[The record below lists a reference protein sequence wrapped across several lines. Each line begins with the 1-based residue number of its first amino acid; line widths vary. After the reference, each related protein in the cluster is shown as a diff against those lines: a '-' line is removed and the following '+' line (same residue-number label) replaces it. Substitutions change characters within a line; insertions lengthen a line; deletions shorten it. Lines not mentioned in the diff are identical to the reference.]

1 MSYTQ
6 LHAHNSFSLLDGLGT
21 PEQFAKKA
29 NELGYKYL
37 AVTNHGSVDGVIKF
51 QKACLDNNI
60 TPIIGIEFYIV
71 PDGIVKEKEKRGH
84 LTAWIKNQT
93 GYENVLKMV
102 TISNLDLFYRRPRI
116 DYETLLNHC
125 EGLCIG
131 TACSAS
137 FLNCEGG
144 VDFFHKLHD
153 KIKDDLYLEIMPHDY
168 EDQHKINEL
177 CLNLHK
183 ETGVK
188 LIVTNDCH
196 YVNAEDSESHEVLLA
211 CQTKAKWNDPKRW
224 RFNVTG
230 LYLCE
235 PEFIAN
241 KFKEQDKI
249 EESIILQAMDNT
261 QEICEKCE
269 DFRIDR
275 KEIILPLPPQ
285 YEGMDEEQVFR
296 DLCEEGF
303 KNKFD
308 VVTQE
313 YRDRFEYEFSVIK
326 DFGIVRYF
334 LIVADLINWCE
345 ENDILVGGGRGCLT
359 KDTLVLTKDQGFVT
373 LDKISIGDFVYS
385 HTGNVQKITNTMR
398 YDVKNE
404 KLIEFKT
411 NYAFKTIKLTKDHKV
426 FAVKAEETPE
436 YSLLKNTNPKWAKK
450 IKRWKSIENPQ
461 WIKAEDL
468 KECDYI
474 FNPWPNRDVMQP
486 KDIDLGLYTK
496 IYQVTQNH
504 LIRNLP
510 LKNDL
515 SLRTVCKKLGFSRN
529 FIRDF
534 NIEKINTIG
543 ENNIKRADEYLS
555 EYNLNFEEWMG
566 LDNTE
571 EIKIDRFI
579 KFDEDFSY
587 FLGLWIGN
595 GWYKDYDNGYYV
607 GLCFNNTHERKI
619 NWLRNYLKRYNFR
632 YSERIS
638 SGKDL
643 IQIYIYCDAL
653 TFYIKEVF
661 PDYKLKSYTKYIGDF
676 KYLPSELLRSL
687 LSGLQDTDG
696 HIARGQS
703 KECIDTTSPRL
714 MLDIK
719 ESLLYLKVPSSV
731 RVRKEFLHGEYLCR
745 ESYKICFLGFK
756 EDRKKKSPF
765 IKEDGYYSKI
775 LKVSEVSE
783 DYVYDITVENES
795 SYMTSNFAVHNSSA
809 GCLCSYLMNI
819 VKVDPIKYGL
829 LFERFLNPARKGA
842 MADIDVDFDS
852 TERNNVINRLKAI
865 YGDKQI
871 AYVSTFLSI
880 EDKTAIRDVSR
891 VFDINLMET
900 NNFSKSIIDDLE
912 TALETPDGRNY
923 QNRYPEVVNH
933 ALKLKG
939 QIKALGK
946 HASALLV
953 SPVDLTL
960 GTRCALSNRN
970 GNLTVNLDGE
980 DAENQGLIKL
990 DVLGLSTLTV
1000 VSMALKTIKQ
1010 NHGITIDLQK
1020 IPLDDK
1026 NVYDEITAG
1035 NNVGCFQIGTFTLT
1049 KLIKDMGVSCIGE
1062 LSDAVALCRP
1072 GPFDSGATG
1081 KYIDRKH
1088 GSSWEF
1094 KHPIYEEITKDTH
1107 SIIVYQEQIIQV
1119 IHKIAG
1125 LSLADADAV
1134 RKIVGKKRDSKYFEK
1149 YKQSFVDGCLKNETF
1164 SEKEADEFWEELKHH
1179 ASYSFNKSHSLSYSI
1194 LSYHTA
1200 YLKYY
1205 YPTEFLC
1212 ASLTH
1217 GSAGM
1222 KLDLIK
1228 EAQRLNLEIIPP
1240 RIGRSDVN
1248 NWIAKDGK
1256 LYVPFIEIAGIG
1268 PKMAETLQNFISF
1281 KDDGFFSEKEKP
1293 VIKGKL
1299 KTILEDIGAFD
1310 GKMNDDIDK
1319 YFDIGVT
1326 FVPKVVYP
1334 KLYDLVGINNKNPIY
1349 KLLSG
1354 DFKARGLTK
1363 VASRKRLK
1371 GLTEC
1376 DRCSVRKG
1384 CKYPINTTNG
1394 LYNVMIL
1401 NENANWLD
1409 EKSKKHCTG
1418 DSFDK
1423 LVWPVIESYGYEKE
1437 DFIKSSIVKCSC
1449 KRPGINVIQNCSG
1462 WLKEEIKQ
1470 KEVYLV
1476 LSFGNAAV
1484 KLFKGEESGIQRLN
1498 GTCEWNEEYGCYVL
1512 YCVSPFTALMHVDAR
1527 IMFDHAIKNFVEKLT
1542 LIGGFE

>member
-1 MSYTQ
+1 MSYNS
-6 LHAHNSFSLLDGLGT
+6 LHNHNSFSLLDGLGT

-37 AVTNHGSVDGVIKF
+37 AITNHGSVDGVIKF
-51 QKACLDNNI
+51 QKACLDNDI

-84 LTAWIKNQT
+84 LTAWVKNQT

-102 TISNLDLFYRRPRI
+102 TISQLDFFYRRPRI

-137 FLNCEGG
+137 FLNNEGG

-177 CLNLHK
+177 CLKLNK

-196 YVNAEDSESHEVLLA
+196 YVNAEDTESHEVLLA
-211 CQTKAKWNDPKRW
+211 CQTKAKWSDPKRW
-224 RFNVTG
+224 RFSVTG
-230 LYLCE
+230 LHLCE
-235 PEFIAN
+235 PEFIVN
-241 KFKEQDKI
+241 KFKEQGKI
-249 EESIILQAMDNT
+249 EDSIILQAMDNT

-326 DFGIVRYF
+326 DFGVVRYF

-345 ENDILVGGGRGCLT
+345 ENDILVGGGRG
-359 KDTLVLTKDQGFVT
+359 
-373 LDKISIGDFVYS
+373 
-385 HTGNVQKITNTMR
+385 
-398 YDVKNE
+398 
-404 KLIEFKT
+404 
-411 NYAFKTIKLTKDHKV
+411 
-426 FAVKAEETPE
+426 
-436 YSLLKNTNPKWAKK
+436 
-450 IKRWKSIENPQ
+450 
-461 WIKAEDL
+461 
-468 KECDYI
+468 
-474 FNPWPNRDVMQP
+474 
-486 KDIDLGLYTK
+486 
-496 IYQVTQNH
+496 
-504 LIRNLP
+504 
-510 LKNDL
+510 
-515 SLRTVCKKLGFSRN
+515 
-529 FIRDF
+529 
-534 NIEKINTIG
+534 
-543 ENNIKRADEYLS
+543 
-555 EYNLNFEEWMG
+555 
-566 LDNTE
+566 
-571 EIKIDRFI
+571 
-579 KFDEDFSY
+579 
-587 FLGLWIGN
+587 
-595 GWYKDYDNGYYV
+595 
-607 GLCFNNTHERKI
+607 
-619 NWLRNYLKRYNFR
+619 
-632 YSERIS
+632 
-638 SGKDL
+638 
-643 IQIYIYCDAL
+643 
-653 TFYIKEVF
+653 
-661 PDYKLKSYTKYIGDF
+661 
-676 KYLPSELLRSL
+676 
-687 LSGLQDTDG
+687 
-696 HIARGQS
+696 
-703 KECIDTTSPRL
+703 
-714 MLDIK
+714 
-719 ESLLYLKVPSSV
+719 
-731 RVRKEFLHGEYLCR
+731 
-745 ESYKICFLGFK
+745 
-756 EDRKKKSPF
+756 
-765 IKEDGYYSKI
+765 
-775 LKVSEVSE
+775 
-783 DYVYDITVENES
+783 
-795 SYMTSNFAVHNSSA
+795 SSA

-829 LFERFLNPARKGA
+829 FFERFLNPGRKGA
-842 MADIDVDFDS
+842 NGKNGQSGKVTSMPDIDVDFMDS
-852 TERNNVINRLKAI
+852 ERITVINRLRTI
-865 YGDKQI
+865 YGDKHI

-880 EDKTAIRDVSR
+880 EDKTAIRDVAR
-891 VFDINLMET
+891 VFDVNLMET
-900 NNFSKSIIDDLE
+900 NNFSKSIVEDLE

-933 ALKLKG
+933 AFKLKG

-1026 NVYDEITAG
+1026 NVYEQISAG
-1035 NNVGCFQIGTFTLT
+1035 NNTGCFQIGTFTLT
-1049 KLIKDMGVSCIGE
+1049 KLIKDMGVSSITE
-1062 LSDAVALCRP
+1062 LSDAVSLCRP
-1072 GPFDSGATG
+1072 GPFDSGATE

-1088 GSSWEF
+1088 GSSWEL

-1125 LSLADADAV
+1125 LSLADADAI
-1134 RKIVGKKRDSKYFEK
+1134 RKIVGKKKSAEEFLPF
-1149 YKQSFVDGCLKNETF
+1149 KQSFVDGCLKNETF
-1164 SEKEADEFWEELKHH
+1164 SEKEAEEFWEELKHH

-1240 RIGRSDVN
+1240 RVGRSDVN

-1281 KDDGFFSEKEKP
+1281 KDDGFFSDKEKP

-1476 LSFGNAAV
+1476 LSFGNASV
-1484 KLFKGEESGIQRLN
+1484 KLFKGEETGIQRLN

-1527 IMFDHAIKNFVEKLT
+1527 VMFDHAIKNFVEKLT